1 MLSLRVQKV
10 NELLKQEFAK
20 ILVEEIEVPIGTLVS
35 VIQVKT
41 SPSLQHAKIYIS
53 VLPERETEEIF
64 EKLNSQIYKLQQIMN
79 KRLYMRP
86 VPKISFVPD
95 EGGVKF
101 SKIGKLLKED
111 ENRRR

>member
-1 MLSLRVQKV
+1 MSSLRIQKI
-10 NELLKQEFAK
+10 NELIKQEFAK

-53 VLPERETEEIF
+53 VLPDKKAEEILK
-64 EKLNSQIYKLQQIMN
+64 KLNDRIYKLQQIIN

-86 VPKISFVPD
+86 VPKVRILLDKSG
-95 EGGVKF
+95 EKF
-101 SKIGKLLKED
+101 SEISRLLKPKT
-111 ENRRR
+111 